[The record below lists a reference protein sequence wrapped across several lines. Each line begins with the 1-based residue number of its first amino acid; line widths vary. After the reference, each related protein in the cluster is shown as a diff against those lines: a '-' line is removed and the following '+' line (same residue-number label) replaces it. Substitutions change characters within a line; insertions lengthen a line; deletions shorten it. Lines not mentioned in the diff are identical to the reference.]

1 MVQHVDGCGQSFRR
15 WGVSI
20 QRVGVEDVWMHG
32 CMDGCMDVWMYG
44 FMDVWVYLHIWRVGV
59 KHLNLAEDEVDV
71 GADGRLVILHIHPLR
86 ATFN

>member
-1 MVQHVDGCGQSFRR
+1 MVVVNHFDGGGLAFR
-15 WGVSI
+15 GL
-20 QRVGVEDVWMHG
+20 GLKMY
-32 CMDGCMDVWMYG
+32 GCMDVWMYGWMYG